1 MKLWRVSPAT
11 DLPSAWTSEK
21 AGRWS
26 WASREVLYTSSTPE
40 LAALEALAHRA
51 ENDAVH
57 WLALVV
63 LPDRARS
70 ARVGKLGA
78 DWTRDK
84 ATTRAIGNRWYD
96 SMRSACLIVPS
107 ALCTEAHNVLVNPS
121 HAHARGM
128 RLIVVRRFQFD
139 RRLLRGK

>member
-11 DLPSAWTSEK
+11 DLRSATTSEK

-26 WASREVLYTSSTPE
+26 WASRAVLYTSSTPE

-57 WLALVV
+57 WLVLVHV
-63 LPDRARS
+63 PGSAPIDRVRGLA
-70 ARVGKLGA
+70 A
-78 DWTRDK
+78 DWIRDK
-84 ATTRAIGNRWYD
+84 AATRAIGNRWYD
-96 SMRSACLIVPS
+96 SRRSACLIVPS
-107 ALCTEAHNVLVNPS
+107 ALCAEAQNVLVNPS
-121 HAHARGM
+121 HPEARRT
-128 RLIVVRRFQFD
+128 RLVVVRRFDFD